1 MKLDSSFLIF
11 NTTGNSFYFRSN
23 VADSASHGHP
33 KNYDILQERVHAE
46 EFAEHQETDVDTTE
60 EPDSTNSVEKET
72 NVISGKTAIS
82 T

>member
-23 VADSASHGHP
+23 VLDSASHGHP
-33 KNYDILQERVHAE
+33 KNHDILQERVHAE